1 MVKAGLELCGRKKE
15 VAVVVVVVGEEK
27 KEEEEAEAEELWG
40 WSREEEVERRPGRCT

>member
-15 VAVVVVVVGEEK
+15 VAVVVG
-27 KEEEEAEAEELWG
+27 EEEEEAEELWG

>member
-15 VAVVVVVVGEEK
+15 VAVVVVMVMGEKEK
-27 KEEEEAEAEELWG
+27 AEELWG

>member
-15 VAVVVVVVGEEK
+15 VAVVVG
-27 KEEEEAEAEELWG
+27 EEEEEEAEELWG